1 MPTLKPATSLVVLL
15 IGTRKGALILK
26 GDRSRRTWKLSGPQF
41 LGHIVRHL
49 VLDPRDRRTL
59 LAAARTGHLG
69 PTVFRPTD
77 FGKSW
82 QEAKAPPAFPK
93 VPEGQ
98 KGLVVD
104 HVFWLTPGHMSE
116 QRSEERR
123 VGKEC
128 RSRWSPY
135 H

>member
-26 GDRSRRTWKLSGPQF
+26 SDRSRHTWKLSGPQF
-41 LGHIVRHL
+41 LGHIEHHL

-69 PTVFRPTD
+69 PTVFRSTD

-93 VPEGQ
+93 VPAGQ
-98 KGLVVD
+98 NGLVAAQG
-104 HVFWLTPGHMSE
+104 FCRAPGAAS
-116 QRSEERR
+116 
-123 VGKEC
+123 
-128 RSRWSPY
+128 
-135 H
+135 